1 MRGIILPPKRR
12 IYVPREY
19 QPMMTNH
26 IIDVKRGCVFARMG
40 LGKTTSAL
48 TAVDIL
54 FMSGYETKPALVLAP
69 LRVAA
74 TTWPDEAKKWEHL
87 RHIDV
92 HPIIGGARVR
102 EAQLIKAL
110 RGDTASVFTM
120 NYENIPWLVDFLK
133 HQRGGFQWPFGMTIA
148 DESTK
153 LKSLRMS
160 FQKSKTGKTY
170 LTGQGGLRT
179 RLLASIAH
187 RDCSRWVNLTGTP
200 SPNGLKDLWGQVW
213 YCDGG
218 ERLGRSYS
226 AFSQRWFYKTH
237 DGFGL
242 EPHPFAQK
250 QIQDKIKDICI
261 SLDPAD
267 YFDLEEPIETTI
279 EVEMPPKA
287 KALYKKMEREMFVEI
302 QDDFKKHRV
311 EALNAAAKT
320 MKCLQLANGAAYV
333 DKEGTEWREIHRAK
347 IDALEDI
354 IEEAGGM
361 PVLVAYHFKSDLA
374 RLRKHFPQA
383 RVLDKNPKTVADWNA
398 GRIPILLAHPDSAG
412 HGLNLQDGGNI
423 LVFFSLTWDLE
434 KFEQIKERLGPMR
447 QLQAGHNRNV
457 FYYYI
462 VTRGTVE
469 SLVRRRLEK
478 KERVQNI
485 LMDALKASKSE
496 GYYGLA

>member
-1 MRGIILPPKRR
+1 MRGLILPPKRK

-26 IIDVKRGCVFARMG
+26 IIEVKRCGVFARMG
-40 LGKTTSAL
+40 LGKSASAL
-48 TAVDIL
+48 TALDIL
-54 FMSGYETKPALVLAP
+54 FMSGYETKPAIVFAP

-74 TTWPDEAKKWEHL
+74 TTWPDEALKWDHF

-92 HPIIGGARVR
+92 HSMIGDAATR
-102 EAQLIKAL
+102 ERQLLKAL
-110 RGDTASVFTM
+110 RGDSASVFTL
-120 NYENIPWLVDFLK
+120 NYENIPWLVDVLK
-133 HQRGGFQWPFGMTIA
+133 HQKSGFQWPFGATIA

-153 LKSLRMS
+153 LKGLRMS
-160 FQKSKTGKTY
+160 FRTSKTGKTY
-170 LTGQGGLRT
+170 LAGQGGQRT

-187 RDCSRWVNLTGTP
+187 RDCSRWINLTGTP
-200 SPNGLKDLWGQVW
+200 SPNGLKDLWGQLW
-213 YCDGG
+213 FLDGG
-218 ERLGRSYS
+218 ERLGRSFD
-226 AFSQRWFYKTH
+226 AFSRRWFYKSH
-237 DGFGL
+237 DGFGI
-242 EPHPFAQK
+242 EPHDFAQK
-250 QIQDKIKDICI
+250 QIQNKIKDICI

-267 YFDLEEPIETTI
+267 YFDLEEPIETVV

-287 KALYKKMEREMFVEI
+287 KALYKKMEREMFIEI
-302 QDDFKKHRV
+302 EDDFKRHRV

-361 PVLVAYHFKSDLA
+361 PVMVAYYFKSDLA
-374 RLRKHFPQA
+374 RLKKHFPKA
-383 RVLDKNPKTVADWNA
+383 RLLDKNPKTIADWNT

-434 KFEQIKERLGPMR
+434 KFEQIKERIGPMR
-447 QLQAGHNRNV
+447 QMQSGNNRNV

-469 SLVRRRLEK
+469 GLVRRRLLK
-478 KERVQNI
+478 KERIQNI
-485 LMDALKASKSE
+485 LMDALKANRT
-496 GYYGLA
+496 